1 MRKEVSSEDQVAQSV
16 HLLSRHAHV
25 LLILAKDPMVTIREI
40 SFVLDVTE
48 RTVLRILNQLEE
60 QGFLRIERRGR
71 NNSYRVLLDAES
83 SSRFEKGCTVRDV
96 VGLVKSQEHIN
107 EEPVEGT

>member
-83 SSRFEKGCTVRDV
+83 SSRFENSCKIRDV
-96 VGLVKSQEHIN
+96 IGLMNSHEQN
-107 EEPVEGT
+107 EKPRAEGI